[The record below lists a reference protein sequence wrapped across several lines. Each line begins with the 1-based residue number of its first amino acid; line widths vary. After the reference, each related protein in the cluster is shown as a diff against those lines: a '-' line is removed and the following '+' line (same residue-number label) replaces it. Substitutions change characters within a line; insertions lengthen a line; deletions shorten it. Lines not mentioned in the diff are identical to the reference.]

1 MENDVQR
8 NLNHDYQKVREGK
21 YDALPHLLKD
31 VFKFEYPFVKLVNGV
46 VIEGVCDVG
55 IVNVAFMGVVGDKE
69 YIPEFDRF
77 MNLND
82 VYLQC

>member
-1 MENDVQR
+1 M
-8 NLNHDYQKVREGK
+8 
-21 YDALPHLLKD
+21 
-31 VFKFEYPFVKLVNGV
+31 NGV